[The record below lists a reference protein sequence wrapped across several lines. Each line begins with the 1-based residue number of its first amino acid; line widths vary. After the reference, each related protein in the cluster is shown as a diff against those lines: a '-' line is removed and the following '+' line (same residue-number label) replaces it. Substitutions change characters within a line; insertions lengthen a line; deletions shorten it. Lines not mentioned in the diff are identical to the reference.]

1 MNERGMARAD
11 LFTGAVLFAV
21 SVAVVVGAWNMDR
34 LEARRI
40 HPLSAP
46 GFTPG
51 LLGLALAVTSLILVI
66 QALRRGGA
74 TGWSEILVGEWR
86 SAAGA
91 RLFGALALCLLYAI
105 VLIGTLPYWLATA
118 IFVTAFVAVFEWNEA
133 APRWQALVWAV
144 GIGVGV
150 GVVVSYVFS
159 ELFLVRLP

>member
-1 MNERGMARAD
+1 MNDRGMARAD
-11 LFTGAVLFAV
+11 LLTGAVLFAV
-21 SVAVVVGAWNMDR
+21 SVAVVAGAWNMDR

-51 LLGLALAVTSLILVI
+51 LLGLALGVTSVLLVA

-74 TGWSEILVGEWR
+74 TGWSSMLEGGWR
-86 SAAGA
+86 SAAMA
-91 RLFGALALCLLYAI
+91 HLFGALALCLFYAV
-105 VLIGTLPYWLATA
+105 VLVGTLPYWLATS
-118 IFVTAFVAVFEWNEA
+118 IFVSAFIAVFEWKDA
-133 APRWQALVWAV
+133 VPKWQMLSWAV
-144 GIGVGV
+144 GIGVGI